1 MQGTVTILGVVIAY
15 WTDYGT
21 SSYESG
27 FQWRFPLGFQAVF
40 AVFLILQIVGL
51 PKTPRWLMQHD
62 RHEEARQVVSQ
73 LLDKPLDDEGV
84 NNLLLDIRA
93 GIIEENE
100 GGPFHFRE
108 LFTWGRTQ
116 NFRRLL
122 ITISIELGQQ
132 FTGILHSHTARTDF

>member
-1 MQGTVTILGVVIAY
+1 VTILGVLIAY

-40 AVFLILQIVGL
+40 ALFLVLQIFGL
-51 PKTPRWLMQHD
+51 PETPRWLMQHD
-62 RHEEARQVVSQ
+62 RYEEARAVAAQ
-73 LLDKPLDDEGV
+73 LYDKPEDDESV
-84 NNLLLDIRA
+84 KVLIYDIKSVL
-93 GIIEENE
+93 EEE
-100 GGPFHFRE
+100 QKRGPFRFAE
-108 LFTWGRTQ
+108 LFRWGKVQ

-132 FTGILHSHTARTDF
+132 FTGTSEPESKT